1 MFPEATCSAL
11 IGQPAAACA
20 AADAPWE
27 PKMPHVTADHTD
39 VPFLGAL
46 LKRLE
51 LDAATLRNLC
61 IGGAAGLVTWEVFA
75 RLLTPQIIG
84 GPLQPASLII
94 SLFENPGRPA
104 AEALHYVTGVALYP
118 LAYWILTRL
127 ARSLGP
133 TLDGIIWGIATW
145 VIALGL
151 FASLAGLPFM
161 LGFIPLSWMS
171 LVGHMLYAMV
181 AVSVFFE
188 LRNLGRS

>member
-1 MFPEATCSAL
+1 MPH
-11 IGQPAAACA
+11 
-20 AADAPWE
+20 AADRSHPPLA
-27 PKMPHVTADHTD
+27 
-39 VPFLGAL
+39 LAL
-46 LKRLE
+46 LARLD
-51 LDAATLRNLC
+51 LTGATLRNLC
-61 IGGAAGLVTWEVFA
+61 IGGAAGLVTWELFA
-75 RLLTPQIIG
+75 RLLTPEVIG
-84 GPLQPASLII
+84 GPLEPASLII
-94 SLFENPGRPA
+94 KLFENLIGVNPGRPA

-133 TLDGIIWGIATW
+133 TLDGLLWGVATW

-171 LVGHMLYAMV
+171 LVGHTLYALV

-188 LRNLGRS
+188 LQGSERR

>member
-1 MFPEATCSAL
+1 
-11 IGQPAAACA
+11 
-20 AADAPWE
+20 
-27 PKMPHVTADHTD
+27 MPHVTADHTD

-94 SLFENPGRPA
+94 SLFENLIGLNPGRPA

-118 LAYWILTRL
+118 LAY
-127 ARSLGP
+127 
-133 TLDGIIWGIATW
+133 
-145 VIALGL
+145 
-151 FASLAGLPFM
+151 
-161 LGFIPLSWMS
+161 
-171 LVGHMLYAMV
+171 
-181 AVSVFFE
+181 
-188 LRNLGRS
+188 

>member
-1 MFPEATCSAL
+1 MSHSS
-11 IGQPAAACA
+11 PAGFGAARSLA
-20 AADAPWE
+20 ARY
-27 PKMPHVTADHTD
+27 
-39 VPFLGAL
+39 G
-46 LKRLE
+46 
-51 LDAATLRNLC
+51 LDARTLRDLC
-61 IGGAAGLVTWEVFA
+61 LGGAAGLFTWELFA
-75 RLLTPQIIG
+75 RLLTPEVIG

-94 SLFENPGRPA
+94 SLFENLLGFNPGRPA
-104 AEALHYVTGVALYP
+104 AEALHYVTGIAGYP

-127 ARSLGP
+127 TRSLGP
-133 TLDGIIWGIATW
+133 TLDGLLWGVATW

-188 LRNLGRS
+188 LRPRG